1 MMFNA
6 LNVPRRC
13 IVEPMTYRAVHD
25 SFEPS
30 ATKSAPALQ
39 IVVMTGIFAVQRV
52 ERLCGGFHGA

>member
-1 MMFNA
+1 
-6 LNVPRRC
+6 
-13 IVEPMTYRAVHD
+13 MTYRAVHD
-25 SFEPS
+25 SFESS